1 MASDLV
7 YTGQPFSLADN
18 TIKPN
23 IVISRNGRSATIYF
37 GGDAVEFR
45 GDLPVS
51 EAAQEFFKH
60 VHALRHQARDAALEE
75 AAKVAEAV
83 DPEKPGNWL
92 HARHKIAFAIRA
104 LRGAA

>member
-1 MASDLV
+1 MSDLV
-7 YTGQPFSLADN
+7 YAGPAMALADN
-18 TIKPN
+18 IIKPN
-23 IVISRNGRSATIYF
+23 IVISWNGRSATIDF

-60 VHALRHQARDAALEE
+60 VHILRQQARDAALEE

-83 DPEKPGNWL
+83 NPEKPANWL

-104 LRGAA
+104 LKGAA